1 MKSQENLNRECVH
14 DLVGA
19 HAAATPN
26 AIAIVEGYKQ
36 LTYGELDA
44 RANRLAQLLR
54 ELGVGPEAP
63 VALCIRRSTDLVVGA
78 LGTLRAGGAYVPLDP
93 DYPANRLSMLL
104 NDSGARVVVT
114 HPGAAQQLPSGNWR
128 TVVLD
133 AVGTATARYSGVAP
147 QVETKPENLA
157 YVIFTSGSTG
167 RPKGVQITHA
177 NLMNLV
183 RWHQRAFSV
192 LTSDR
197 AVLQAS
203 PGFDAAVWE
212 VWPYLA
218 AGASVYVVDEKVR
231 TTPDA
236 LRDWIVAKGIT
247 ISFLPTALAQLM
259 LELQW
264 PQGSKLRVLLTGADT
279 LHSYPSAGLP
289 FAFVNN
295 YGPTECTVVTT
306 SGTVLSASDSGEL
319 PTIGSPID
327 NAQIYVVDEH
337 LQAVPTG
344 TPGEL
349 LIGGAGVARG
359 YLNLP
364 ELSAQKFI
372 ADPFGR
378 NPEARLYRTGD
389 LVRQLPDGE
398 IAFMGRI
405 DDQIKIRGYRIEP
418 QEIMAVL
425 NSNPEVKASMVV
437 ANVDASGE
445 RRLVAYVVPVQGVVL
460 KAATLRKFLSEHL
473 PEYMVPSMFMQLE
486 SLPLSASGKV
496 DRAALPVPTAENVME
511 EEVYEAPQSEIQE
524 RLANTVRTLL
534 GVKRVGIDDNF
545 FNLGGHS
552 LLGAQM
558 IAQITETFGV
568 ELSLL
573 SVFNDPTLRGMS
585 AEIERL
591 IIEKVSAM
599 SEEEAQSLLTS
610 SQSGN

>member
-1 MKSQENLNRECVH
+1 MKSPKNLHNKCVH

-19 HAAATPN
+19 RAAATPD

-54 ELGVGPEAP
+54 ELGVGSEAP
-63 VALCIRRSTDLVVGA
+63 IALCMRRSTDLIVGA
-78 LGTLRAGGAYVPLDP
+78 LGILRAGGAYVPLDP

-114 HPGAAQQLPSGNWR
+114 HPGVAQQLPSGDWR

-133 AVGTATARYSGVAP
+133 AVDTATARYSGVAP
-147 QVETKPENLA
+147 KVETKTENLA

-192 LTSDR
+192 LPSDR

-212 VWPYLA
+212 VWPYLT
-218 AGASVYVVDEKVR
+218 AGASVYVVDEKIR
-231 TTPDA
+231 TAPDA
-236 LRDWIVAKGIT
+236 LRDWMVAKGIT
-247 ISFLPTALAQLM
+247 ISFLPTALAQHM

-264 PQGSKLRVLLTGADT
+264 PQETALRVLLTGADT
-279 LHSYPSAGLP
+279 LHSYPRAGLP
-289 FAFVNN
+289 FAFINN

-306 SGTVLSASDSGEL
+306 SGTVFPASGSGEL

-327 NAQIYVVDEH
+327 NVQVYVVDEH
-337 LQAVPTG
+337 LQAVPAG

-372 ADPFGR
+372 ADPFSK

-389 LVRQLPDGE
+389 LVRRLPDGE

-418 QEIMAVL
+418 QEVMAML
-425 NSNPEVKASMVV
+425 DSHPDVKASMVV
-437 ANVDASGE
+437 AHADASGE
-445 RRLVAYVVPVQGVVL
+445 RRLVAYVVAVPNAEL
-460 KAATLRKFLSEHL
+460 KAATLRKFLGENL
-473 PEYMVPSMFMQLE
+473 PEYMVPSMFMRLE
-486 SLPLSASGKV
+486 TLPLSASGKV
-496 DRAALPVPTAENVME
+496 DRVALPVPTAENVME
-511 EEVYEAPQSEIQE
+511 EEAYEAPQSEIQE
-524 RLANTVRTLL
+524 RLANTVKTLL
-534 GVKRVGIDDNF
+534 GLKRVGIDDNF

-573 SVFNDPTLRGMS
+573 SVFNDPTVRGMS

-591 IIEKVSAM
+591 LIEKVSAM
-599 SEEEAQSLLTS
+599 SEEEAQNLLTF
-610 SQSGN
+610 SQGGN

>member
-1 MKSQENLNRECVH
+1 M
-14 DLVGA
+14 GA
-19 HAAATPN
+19 
-26 AIAIVEGYKQ
+26 E
-36 LTYGELDA
+36 
-44 RANRLAQLLR
+44 
-54 ELGVGPEAP
+54 
-63 VALCIRRSTDLVVGA
+63 
-78 LGTLRAGGAYVPLDP
+78 
-93 DYPANRLSMLL
+93 
-104 NDSGARVVVT
+104 
-114 HPGAAQQLPSGNWR
+114 
-128 TVVLD
+128 
-133 AVGTATARYSGVAP
+133 
-147 QVETKPENLA
+147 
-157 YVIFTSGSTG
+157 F
-167 RPKGVQITHA
+167 
-177 NLMNLV
+177 
-183 RWHQRAFSV
+183 
-192 LTSDR
+192 
-197 AVLQAS
+197 
-203 PGFDAAVWE
+203 
-212 VWPYLA
+212 
-218 AGASVYVVDEKVR
+218 
-231 TTPDA
+231 
-236 LRDWIVAKGIT
+236 
-247 ISFLPTALAQLM
+247 
-259 LELQW
+259 
-264 PQGSKLRVLLTGADT
+264 
-279 LHSYPSAGLP
+279 
-289 FAFVNN
+289 
-295 YGPTECTVVTT
+295 
-306 SGTVLSASDSGEL
+306 
-319 PTIGSPID
+319 
-327 NAQIYVVDEH
+327 
-337 LQAVPTG
+337 
-344 TPGEL
+344 
-349 LIGGAGVARG
+349 
-359 YLNLP
+359 
-364 ELSAQKFI
+364 
-372 ADPFGR
+372 
-378 NPEARLYRTGD
+378 
-389 LVRQLPDGE
+389 
-398 IAFMGRI
+398 
-405 DDQIKIRGYRIEP
+405 RGYRIEP

>member
-1 MKSQENLNRECVH
+1 MISPKNPNDLFTH

-19 HAAATPN
+19 HAAATPD
-26 AIAIVEGYKQ
+26 AVAIVEGYKR
-36 LTYGELDA
+36 LTYAELDA
-44 RANRLAQLLR
+44 RSNRLARLLR
-54 ELGVGPEAP
+54 EFGVGPETP
-63 VALCIRRSTDLVVGA
+63 VALCMRRSTDLVVGA
-78 LGTLRAGGAYVPLDP
+78 LGTLKAGGAYVPIDP
-93 DYPANRLSMLL
+93 DYPANRLFMLL
-104 NDSGARVVVT
+104 SDSRAEVVIT
-114 HPGAAQQLPSGNWR
+114 HPSASQQLPSGSWR

-133 AVGTATARYSGVAP
+133 AVGTATAHYPGVAP
-147 QVETKPENLA
+147 QLETKPENLA

-167 RPKGVQITHA
+167 RPKGVQVTHA
-177 NLMNLV
+177 NLSNLV
-183 RWHQRAFSV
+183 SWHQRAFSV
-192 LTSDR
+192 SPSDR

-212 VWPYLA
+212 VWPYLT
-218 AGASVYVVDEKVR
+218 AGARVYVVDEKVR
-231 TTPDA
+231 TSPDA
-236 LRDWIVAKGIT
+236 LRDWMVAKGIT
-247 ISFLPTALAQLM
+247 ISFLPTALAQHM

-264 PQGSKLRVLLTGADT
+264 PRESALRVLLTGADT
-279 LHSYPSAGLP
+279 LNRHPPTGLP

-295 YGPTECTVVTT
+295 YGPTECTVVAT
-306 SGTVLSASDSGEL
+306 SGRVLPVKGSSEL

-327 NAQIYVVDEH
+327 NVDVYVVNEE
-337 LQAVPTG
+337 LQQVPVG

-372 ADPFGR
+372 PDRFSK

-389 LVRQLPDGE
+389 LARYLPDGQ
-398 IAFMGRI
+398 IAFIGRI

-418 QEIMAVL
+418 QEVMAVL
-425 NSNPEVKASMVV
+425 NSNRDVKASLVV
-437 ANVDASGE
+437 ANADTSGE
-445 RRLVAYVVPVQGVVL
+445 KRLVAYVVPVPDAEL
-460 KAATLRKFLSEHL
+460 KAATLRKFLVEHL
-473 PEYMVPSMFMQLE
+473 PEYMVPSSFIRLE
-486 SLPLSASGKV
+486 SLPLLASGKV
-496 DRAALPVPTAENVME
+496 DRAALPVPTAENVLE
-511 EEVYEAPQSEIQE
+511 EDAYEAPQSEIQE

-573 SVFNDPTLRGMS
+573 SVFNDPTVKGMS

-591 IIEKVSAM
+591 LIEKVSAM
-599 SEEEAQSLLTS
+599 SEEEVQSLLTS
-610 SQSGN
+610 SQVGN

>member
-1 MKSQENLNRECVH
+1 MSVVT
-14 DLVGA
+14 DLVEA
-19 HAAATPN
+19 QSTATPD
-26 AIAIVEGYKQ
+26 AIAIAEGYKQ
-36 LTYGELDA
+36 LTYRELDG
-44 RANRLAQLLR
+44 RANQLAHLLR
-54 ELGVGPEAP
+54 DLGVGPDVP
-63 VALCIRRSTDLVVGA
+63 VALCMRRSTDLVIGA
-78 LGTLRAGGAYVPLDP
+78 LGILRASGAYVPLDP

-104 NDSGARVVVT
+104 SDSGARVVVT
-114 HPGAAQQLPSGNWR
+114 HPSASRQLPSGNWR

-133 AVGTATARYSGVAP
+133 AVGTAAARYPRIAP
-147 QVETKPENLA
+147 QVKAKPEDLA

-167 RPKGVQITHA
+167 RPKGVQVTHA
-177 NLMNLV
+177 ILMNLV

-192 LTSDR
+192 LPSDR
-197 AVLQAS
+197 ATLQAS

-212 VWPYLA
+212 IWPYLA
-218 AGASVYVVDEKVR
+218 AGATIYLVDEAVR

-236 LRDWIVAKGIT
+236 LRDWLVTNRIT
-247 ISFLPTALAQLM
+247 ISFFPTALAQQL

-264 PQGSKLRVLLTGADT
+264 PEETALRVLLTGADT
-279 LHSYPSAGLP
+279 LHRYPSAGLP

-306 SGTVLSASDSGEL
+306 SGAVPSGNCSGEL
-319 PTIGSPID
+319 PTIGKPID
-327 NAQIYVVDEH
+327 NAQVYVVNEE
-337 LQAVPTG
+337 LQPVPLG

-372 ADPFGR
+372 PDPFSQD
-378 NPEARLYRTGD
+378 PTARLYKTGD
-389 LVRQLPDGE
+389 LVRYLPNGE

-418 QEIMAVL
+418 QEITAVL
-425 NSNPEVKASMVV
+425 NNHPHVEASIVV
-437 ANVDASGE
+437 ANGDGSGE
-445 RRLVAYVVPVQGVVL
+445 KRLVAYLVPAAEGQLEAPVL
-460 KAATLRKFLSEHL
+460 RSFLGEHL
-473 PEYMVPSMFMQLE
+473 PDYMVPSTFVRLE
-486 SLPLSASGKV
+486 KLPISASGKV
-496 DRAALPVPTAENVME
+496 DRAALPLPTPENTLE
-511 EEVYEAPQSEIQE
+511 EEIYEAPQTEIQE
-524 RLANTVRTLL
+524 RLANIVAPLL
-534 GVKRVGIDDNF
+534 GVSRVGIDDNF

-558 IAQITETFGV
+558 IARISDTFGV

-573 SVFNDPTLRGMS
+573 TVFNDPTVRGMS

-599 SEEEAQSLLTS
+599 SEEEAQSLLAS
-610 SQSGN
+610 SQDGL